1 MKTNQNHL
9 LNSKA
14 SVHDAL
20 ASLNELAADAILFIV
35 GDDNTLIGS
44 LTDGDLRRGFLSGL
58 NFENAIVDF
67 IQGNPK
73 RLQKGSYALK
83 DVISFRNSGFKI
95 LPVVDVYNQV
105 VNIVNFRYFKSYLP
119 LDAVIMAGGRGERL
133 KPLTDT
139 LPKPLLK
146 VGDLPI
152 IEHNINRLIS
162 FGIEDIWI
170 SIKYLGESIKEYF
183 GNGTSKSINIRY
195 IEEEK
200 ALGTIGAISLVDNL
214 LHDHILVM
222 NSDLLTNINYEDF
235 FLFYQEHSADIAVA
249 CIPYN
254 VKVPYAV
261 METEGNMVVNL
272 REKPTYTHYS
282 NAGIYIIKKSILGII
297 PKDAFFNA
305 TDLMEQVI
313 NSGGKVAAYPL
324 IGYWLDIGRHEDFE
338 KAQEDIKHI
347 EF

>member
-9 LNSKA
+9 LNSNS

-20 ASLNELAADAILFIV
+20 ALLNDLAADAILFIV
-35 GDDNTLIGS
+35 GDKYTLIGS
-44 LTDGDLRRGFLSGL
+44 LTDGDLRRGFLNGL
-58 NFENAIVDF
+58 NFDNAITDF

-73 RLQKGSYALK
+73 KLQKGNYTLN
-83 DVISFRNSGFKI
+83 DVINLRNSGYII
-95 LPVVDVYNQV
+95 LPVVDINNQV
-105 VNIVNFRYFKSYLP
+105 VNIVNFRYYKSYLP

-133 KPLTDT
+133 RPLTDE

-146 VGDLPI
+146 VGNLPI
-152 IEHNINRLIS
+152 IEHNLNRLIC

-170 SIKYLGESIKEYF
+170 SIKYLGGSIKEYF
-183 GNGTSKSINIRY
+183 GDGTSKSIKINY

-200 ALGTIGAISLVDNL
+200 ALGTIGAISLVDDF
-214 LHDHILVM
+214 LHDDVLVM

-235 FLFYQEHSADIAVA
+235 FLFYQEHKADIAVA
-249 CIPYN
+249 CVPYQVN
-254 VKVPYAV
+254 VPYAV
-261 METEGNMVVNL
+261 METKGNMVTNL

-282 NAGIYIIKKSILGII
+282 NAGIYIIKKSILQMI
-297 PKDAFFNA
+297 PEDCFFNA

-313 NSGGKVAAYPL
+313 NNGGKVAAYPL
-324 IGYWLDIGRHEDFE
+324 IGYWLDIGRHDDYI
-338 KAQEDIKHI
+338 KAQEDINHI

>member
-1 MKTNQNHL
+1 MRPFSKHL
-9 LNSKA
+9 LLATS

-20 ASLNELAADAILFIV
+20 SALNELAADAILFIV
-35 GDDNTLIGS
+35 DNENALIGS
-44 LTDGDLRRGFLSGL
+44 LTDGDLRRGFLNGL
-58 NFENAIVDF
+58 SFNSLIIDF
-67 IQGNPK
+67 IQEHPK
-73 RLQKGSYALK
+73 KLQKGSYTLK
-83 DVISFRNSGFKI
+83 EVINFRNSGYKI
-95 LPVVDVYNQV
+95 LPVVDVNNQV

-152 IEHNINRLIS
+152 IEHNINRLTS

-170 SIKYLGESIKEYF
+170 SIKYLGESIKKYF
-183 GNGTSKSINIRY
+183 GDGISKSINIRY
-195 IEEEK
+195 IEEKK
-200 ALGTIGAISLVDNL
+200 ALGTIGALSLVENL
-214 LHDHILVM
+214 LHDHVLVM

-249 CIPYN
+249 CIPYK

-282 NAGIYIIKKSILGII
+282 NAGIYIIKKSILEII
-297 PKDAFFNA
+297 PNDAFFNA

-324 IGYWLDIGRHEDFE
+324 IGYWLDIGRHDDYL
-338 KAQEDIKHI
+338 KAQEDINHI